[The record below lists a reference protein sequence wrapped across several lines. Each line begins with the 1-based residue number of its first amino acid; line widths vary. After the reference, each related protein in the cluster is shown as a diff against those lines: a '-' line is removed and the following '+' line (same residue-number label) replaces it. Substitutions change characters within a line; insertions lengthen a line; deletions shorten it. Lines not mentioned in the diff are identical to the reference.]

1 MSNLQEQPG
10 FYGKL
15 PILGDFVSRRLPADF
30 IQVWDAWLQRSLTAS
45 RENLGDTWL
54 DIYLTSPIWR
64 FILSPGICGATS
76 WMGVLMPSVDRV
88 GRYFPLTLATA
99 IKQEKSLGG
108 LLASATNWFE
118 KLEHLALS
126 ALEDGFDLDSFDECL
141 QKELFL
147 SPPSNDSEAIANTAR
162 AKAQDPNAQNPI
174 AMHIAMNDLSQLP
187 EALAHLGSALLSRV
201 LSTYSLWSTNGSE
214 RVQPCLLAYQGLPPE
229 AAFTELI
236 SGQWQYTERQ
246 GKGASFLSAS
256 TLPRPG
262 DVIKVQHALRPPHNA
277 RQYHSA
283 ALTSVGKIRKIN
295 EDAFL
300 DRPSAGIWVVADG
313 MGGHW
318 AGEVASKAVVD
329 ALQALPDVNDLEES
343 LSMVSACLRT
353 VNTKLIGISDGK
365 GDGRTMGSTVVTMLA
380 REDQGAA
387 IWVGDSRLYR
397 LRGEVLTQLT
407 EDHSLLVELAKHEIA
422 TGIKETE
429 NVNTN
434 VITRAVGA
442 QADLAVDAVTFEI
455 EPDDIF
461 LLCSDG
467 LMKEVLDEEIG
478 SILRWH
484 ENVGSAR
491 ALVELTLER
500 GARDNVTVIVVW
512 SAPMPSLPRPNHP

>member
-1 MSNLQEQPG
+1 MTNIQEQPG

-15 PILGDFVSRRLPADF
+15 PVLGDFVSRRLPADF
-30 IQVWDAWLQRSLTAS
+30 IRVWDGWLQRSLAAS
-45 RENLGDTWL
+45 REHLGETWL

-64 FILSPGICGATS
+64 FILSPGTCGATG

-88 GRYFPLTLATA
+88 GRYFPLTLVTA
-99 IKQEKSLGG
+99 IKQEKSLGS
-108 LLASATNWFE
+108 LMVSATNWFE

-126 ALEDGFDLDSFDECL
+126 ALEDGFDLNAFDECL
-141 QKELFL
+141 QKEVFL
-147 SPPSNDSEAIANTAR
+147 SPRSNDSEAMANTDR
-162 AKAQDPNAQNPI
+162 PNEQNPI
-174 AMHIAMNDLSQLP
+174 AIHIAMDNLSQLP
-187 EALAHLGSALLSRV
+187 EALVHLGSSVLSQV
-201 LSTYSLWSTNGSE
+201 VSTYSLWNTNGSE

-229 AAFTELI
+229 AVFTELI
-236 SGQWQYTERQ
+236 SGQWQYTVRQ
-246 GKGASFLSAS
+246 GKGASFLSDS
-256 TLPRPG
+256 TIPRPG
-262 DVIKVQHALRPPHNA
+262 DTIKVQHELRPRHNV
-277 RQYHSA
+277 RQWHSM
-283 ALTSVGKIRKIN
+283 ALTSVGKVRKIN

-300 DRPSAGIWVVADG
+300 GRPSAGIWAVADG

-318 AGEVASKAVVD
+318 AGEVASKAIVD

-353 VNTKLIGISDGK
+353 VNTKLISISQGK

-380 REDQGAA
+380 CKDQGAA

-397 LRGEVLTQLT
+397 LRGEALTQLT
-407 EDHSLLVELAKHEIA
+407 EDHSLMVELAKHEIA
-422 TGIKETE
+422 TGTKETG

-442 QADLAVDAVTFEI
+442 QADLAVDAVTFQI
-455 EPDDIF
+455 ESDDIY

-467 LMKEVLDEEIG
+467 LTREVSDEEIN